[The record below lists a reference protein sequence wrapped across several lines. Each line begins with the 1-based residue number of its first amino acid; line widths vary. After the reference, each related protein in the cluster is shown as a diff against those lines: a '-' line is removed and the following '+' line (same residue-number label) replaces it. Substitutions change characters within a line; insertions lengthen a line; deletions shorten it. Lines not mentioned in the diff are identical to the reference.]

1 MVRQDVLQEGLVDN
15 LDVDG
20 LLLLGLELPLP
31 LVVQAVHVLVLP
43 VHEQQVDPA
52 DADVHQLRVVPL
64 AGVEDALVSLF
75 P

>member
-31 LVVQAVHVLVLP
+31 LRMKQVLGEFGGP
-43 VHEQQVDPA
+43 
-52 DADVHQLRVVPL
+52 
-64 AGVEDALVSLF
+64 
-75 P
+75 